1 MRRANFWTIPE
12 QALTL
17 FLRSRRI
24 RDRFIIL
31 VLNERYAPT
40 VRAKGSIRNKLKAIR
55 TAEEKSGRIDLT
67 YDRYFSAPENVDRWI
82 RAEMD
87 DADELSRLLTF
98 TQHELDIME
107 TVSQYKDLSLCTYTK
122 VITGPDTT

>member
-1 MRRANFWTIPE
+1 MRRQNFWTIPE
-12 QALTL
+12 QALML

-24 RDRFIIL
+24 RDRFTIL

-67 YDRYFSAPENVDRWI
+67 YDRYLSAAENVDRWI

-107 TVSQYKDLSLCTYTK
+107 TVSQCKDLSLCTNTK